1 MDVEIWGPMDAST
14 PPEEI
19 VKRKF
24 DQAEKGLKAGNQP
37 EINQSARENLK
48 SLIYSELL
56 TSRACAETVSYAL
69 HKIMNAVDVYAYNLS
84 KDSVTPDMPT
94 DEEIEDMRWKV

>member
-1 MDVEIWGPMDAST
+1 MDVEIWKEPTA
-14 PPEEI
+14 PIEEI
-19 VKRKF
+19 VKRRF
-24 DQAEKGLKAGNQP
+24 DQAEKDLKAANQP
-37 EINQSARENLK
+37 EEKSARENLK

-69 HKIMNAVDVYAYNLS
+69 HKIMNAVDSYAYNLS

-94 DEEIEDMRWKV
+94 DEEIEDLRWKV